1 MNVLELYSGIGGM
14 QLALKESGVD
24 GRIIAA
30 LEINTIAIE
39 IYKHNFPEANL
50 LNANIEGLTA
60 EFVNKLN
67 VNTILMSPPCQPFTR
82 NGLQND
88 VNDKRTA
95 SFLHVLSLLKDLDIR
110 NILIENVKGFET
122 STMRN
127 ILVDTLNENG
137 YTFQEFLLT
146 PQQFG
151 IPNSRLRYY
160 CLAKKLP
167 EQFSFKITDMKHSL
181 PVEIE
186 AADCFPI
193 STILDDDVNE
203 TFYLSDSILQKYC
216 NIIDICYKH
225 SKRSCCFTKAYGR
238 FIEGTGSI
246 FTDKTEEEVEKVYL
260 QANQLTDTAVK
271 GQLLKNLGL
280 RFFTPKE
287 VCRLMSFPDTYSFP
301 TSVSDKKK
309 YMVLGNSINVKVVSE
324 LIKLLYS

>member
-14 QLALKESGVD
+14 HLALKKSGVE
-24 GRIIAA
+24 GEIISS
-30 LEINTIAIE
+30 LEINTTAIE
-39 IYKHNFPEANL
+39 IYKHNFPETNL
-50 LNANIEGLTA
+50 KNANIEGLTA
-60 EFVNKLN
+60 EFVKKLN

-88 VNDKRTA
+88 INDKRTA
-95 SFLHVLSLLKDLDIR
+95 SFLHVLSLLKDLDIK

-122 STMRN
+122 SKMRD
-127 ILVDTLNENG
+127 ILVTTLSESG
-137 YTFQEFLLT
+137 YTFQEFLLS

-167 EQFSFKITDMKHSL
+167 ERFSFQITDLRQSL
-181 PVEIE
+181 PGNAETTE
-186 AADCFPI
+186 CFPI
-193 STILDDDVNE
+193 SSILEDNVNE
-203 TFYLSDSILQKYC
+203 KFYLSDSILEKYC
-216 NIIDICYKH
+216 NIFDICYKH

-246 FTDKTEEEVEKVYL
+246 FTDRTEEEVEKVYL
-260 QANQLTDTAVK
+260 EVNQLTDPVTKVK
-271 GQLLKNLGL
+271 LLRSLGL

-287 VCRLMSFPDTYSFP
+287 VCRLMSFPDSFSFP
-301 TSVSDKKK
+301 NHISDKKK

-324 LIKLLYS
+324 LIKLLNS